1 MSATS
6 IVETPRAVAAQAPMS
21 LAVRNLCL
29 TLALSISTL
38 AIAGYVWKQ
47 TGYEML
53 IVAMGWPHVV
63 LGFLFYFGKVLRGEG
78 NTRSVFLLLALLTL
92 ALWAAHYAYTI
103 TGFISIYFTY
113 HVFRDEV
120 FIYFQTRARHR
131 LRGAVTVAGF
141 IPFILLMFLVTDPRP
156 QHYRQD
162 LRRVELT
169 GAQLAANGWTL
180 VSFKPISYSGGRDFY
195 FYLQTPQA
203 AGATPY
209 NLLATATDTRNDGE
223 ARVADKSWSPASDL
237 TFKPF
242 YAGDSES
249 APVETPAE
257 SGSVKMALSGDYRLG
272 QTFKVERDNLAG
284 IWLRTLREGNEAQSA
299 SFVFHLTPD
308 TSRPIPPLSPLMQIL
323 RFALILILLALVL
336 WKALPELESNRAF
349 WGYFIFLVATFAAL
363 QAIIK
368 AAGGAGFDA
377 PVMFQMVVVFHYWS
391 WYVFSLNKLR
401 ANEGSAPPASASS
414 SVTLYDRMLRSFGSA
429 PNFLM
434 LVVALNLLSIAG
446 VLWHNKWDAPA
457 ALRYVFDYK
466 YFLYF
471 LVFHVTFS
479 FSPKGKARPNS
490 A

>member
-1 MSATS
+1 
-6 IVETPRAVAAQAPMS
+6 MS
-21 LAVRNLCL
+21 LALRNLCL
-29 TLALSISTL
+29 TLALTIGAL
-38 AIAGYVWKQ
+38 ALVGYVWKQ

-78 NTRSVFLLLALLTL
+78 NTRSIFLLLALLTL

-120 FIYFQTRARHR
+120 FIYFQTRARHK

-156 QHYRQD
+156 QHYRQN

-169 GAQLAANGWTL
+169 GAQLSANGWTL
-180 VSFKPISYSGGRDFY
+180 VSFKPISYSGGQDFY
-195 FYLQTPQA
+195 FYLQAPQT

-209 NLLATATDTRNDGE
+209 NLLATAGDTRNDGE
-223 ARVADKSWSPASDL
+223 VRVADKRWSPVSDL
-237 TFKPF
+237 DFKPY

-249 APVETPAE
+249 APVETPAK
-257 SGSVKMALSGDYRLG
+257 SGPLKIALSGDYRLG

-284 IWLRTLREGNEAQSA
+284 IWLRTLREGNEAQA
-299 SFVFHLTPD
+299 TSFVFHLTPD
-308 TSRPIPPLSPLMQIL
+308 TSPPIPPLSPLMQIL

-336 WKALPELESNRAF
+336 WKALPELKSTRAF

-368 AAGGAGFDA
+368 WAGGAGFDA

-401 ANEGSAPPASASS
+401 ANEDAATHAPTPASLK
-414 SVTLYDRMLRSFGSA
+414 LYDRMLRSFGSV

-446 VLWHNKWDAPA
+446 VIWYNKLDAPA

-479 FSPKGKARPNS
+479 FSPKQTTRRTAAK
-490 A
+490 